1 MKNSTNMPYENI
13 VVIIGRVLSI
23 NKVHERL
30 GASFYEVNVR
40 INRLTAGKYDD
51 VIIYA
56 PQWAMPTVGLAVGDT
71 VRLVGEVRVYKNRNS
86 LWQAKCMKVYTKKI
100 AIVGPDA
107 PHTNRVELIGD
118 ICRVWNKRKTPLT
131 DRVLTDFSVLVYRT
145 EGYSKGDRSDL
156 IHCIAWGDEEYEKVN
171 HSGEK
176 VHIIGRIQQR
186 AFEKEHENGT
196 STKEFTYEISCRVI
210 NIC

>member
-71 VRLVGEVRVYKNRNS
+71 VRLVGLAKKHKLLITAGSDFHSYNDYKHGNVGCVRLTGEDLNKF
-86 LWQAKCMKVYTKKI
+86 LKKVGI
-100 AIVGPDA
+100 
-107 PHTNRVELIGD
+107 
-118 ICRVWNKRKTPLT
+118 
-131 DRVLTDFSVLVYRT
+131 
-145 EGYSKGDRSDL
+145 
-156 IHCIAWGDEEYEKVN
+156 
-171 HSGEK
+171 
-176 VHIIGRIQQR
+176 
-186 AFEKEHENGT
+186 
-196 STKEFTYEISCRVI
+196 
-210 NIC
+210 